1 MVRARLFQGRWRRN
15 IDRYRPLH
23 AGGRGL
29 GARGCPTDLIKGD
42 LARVWGDPEQKKHLL
57 FLLYM
62 RLGRIWRVETRN
74 IENTEGRPCDLVL
87 ARETEEQADRCG
99 SLLRRSPSLPTL

>member
-1 MVRARLFQGRWRRN
+1 MATEHRSLSTLTRRRSRAWSPWMPNGPDKGR
-15 IDRYRPLH
+15 
-23 AGGRGL
+23 L
-29 GARGCPTDLIKGD
+29 GAGMGRPRT
-42 LARVWGDPEQKKHLL
+42 KKHLL
-57 FLLYM
+57 FLLYI